1 MGDIYIVEKLLN
13 SRIRKNKKEY
23 LVKWKEWGPKHNT
36 WEPEDNILD
45 ERLIQ
50 EYEESKRS
58 KKKHKESA
66 STVKRHS
73 SGVPACTPI
82 PPRKMTRRSINIKD
96 DGNDE
101 VVGNRKSSRK
111 SAVEA
116 SAKITNVVKEEKKK
130 IKEIESSD
138 NESDFTDK
146 SESTTSA
153 SNTTEDASIDDN
165 NESSVSCAD
174 DEDTMDETLVEE
186 SCNKSIQSEL
196 EDMPVLQKE
205 TSIVN
210 ETTNIQDDEDTSE
223 SKKESS
229 VGSNELTIDEDSS
242 SSNEPII
249 IPPICTNRHSKV
261 IRSRNLSH
269 SSSGTSN
276 DIVKKLVKETINRSD
291 SDYEKKHDKE
301 KKGNRSI
308 TNYDDSSSSPTT
320 SESNIDDGSTTVSP
334 PMESSGNLSFQSII
348 TQTFSKDEEPHIFR
362 YNPGEITQ
370 FRNEDGELTEAIVLN
385 P

>member
-1 MGDIYIVEKLLN
+1 IHCTMGDIYIVEKLLN
-13 SRIRKNKKEY
+13 SRVRKNKKEY
-23 LVKWKEWGPKHNT
+23 LVKWKEWGSKHNT

-50 EYEESKRS
+50 EYEDNKKN
-58 KKKHKESA
+58 KKKQKENS

-82 PPRKMTRRSINIKD
+82 PPRKITRRSCINLKY
-96 DGNDE
+96 DGNE
-101 VVGNRKSSRK
+101 EIIGNRKSSRK

-146 SESTTSA
+146 SESTTTSA
-153 SNTTEDASIDDN
+153 SNTTDDASIDDEN

-174 DEDTMDETLVEE
+174 DEDTLDETLIEE

-196 EDMPVLQKE
+196 EDMPILQKE
-205 TSIVN
+205 TSIIN
-210 ETTNIQDDEDTSE
+210 ETTDPRDDEERSDTR
-223 SKKESS
+223 KESS
-229 VGSNELTIDEDSS
+229 FGSNELTIDEDSS
-242 SSNEPII
+242 SSDEPII

-269 SSSGTSN
+269 SSSGTNN
-276 DIVKKLVKETINRSD
+276 DIVKKIVKETNKRNGSE
-291 SDYEKKHDKE
+291 YEFEIKHDKE
-301 KKGNRSI
+301 KKANKNL
-308 TNYDDSSSSPTT
+308 TNYNDSSSSPTT
-320 SESNIDDGSTTVSP
+320 SESNIDDGSTT
-334 PMESSGNLSFQSII
+334 SII
-348 TQTFSKDEEPHIFR
+348 TQKFSKDEEPHIFR

>member
-82 PPRKMTRRSINIKD
+82 PPRKMTRRSMNIKD

-146 SESTTSA
+146 SESTTST

-210 ETTNIQDDEDTSE
+210 ETTNIRDDEDTSE

-276 DIVKKLVKETINRSD
+276 DIVKKLVKETIKRSD
-291 SDYEKKHDKE
+291 SEYEKKHDKE

-320 SESNIDDGSTTVSP
+320 SESNIDDGSTT
-334 PMESSGNLSFQSII
+334 SII